1 VNNYIRRSSIKR
13 KIMLITLGTSCLVV
27 LLVSLVLI
35 LNQLLRY
42 RDNLQNNLA
51 IVGDMVA
58 FSSSAPLIFS
68 DPKAAGASLSAL
80 SANHDI
86 LNGYILNGEGYLFA
100 FYHGPTVNEVSPL
113 VKKINSSGTAQQR
126 LALLENQ
133 GDSRFWNIASSFDI
147 VRPIISDGRKVG
159 FVVLHAST
167 APLREMFA
175 SVVSFSAGIL
185 LCALFLAYILTS
197 RLQHL
202 ITRPI
207 ESLART
213 MREISSTKD
222 YTLRVANEN
231 SDETGQLIDGF
242 NEMLG
247 QVEQRDV
254 ELELQRGTLESTVD
268 VRTEELRQ
276 IVADLELARDAAEA
290 ANRSKSEFLAN
301 MSHEIRTPMNGVL
314 GMTELLL
321 GTELAEKQRKFAQI
335 IYQSGTSLLDIIN
348 DILDFS
354 KIEAGKIEL
363 ETLPFDLHEMI
374 NGVTELFRI
383 SASQKG
389 VDLRLFIDADVPH
402 VVFGDP
408 LRLRQVLLN
417 LVSNAVK
424 FTELGEVRIGVS
436 VGDRGCGDLALCF
449 SVRDTGVG
457 IRPELLT
464 MIFEGFTQADGSMTR
479 KYGGTG
485 LGLTIAKQLAE
496 MMGGGITVES
506 TPGAGSCFLFTARFG
521 YKIGAEPVV
530 AAPETDV
537 AVLASAGERGGEI
550 LLVEDNPINQDVA
563 REMLEY
569 LGYHITVAANGCE
582 ALECLAHG
590 RFSLVLMDCQMPV
603 MDGYLAT
610 RMLRE
615 QEKTLLAGAG
625 AGCRQILIALTGHAG
640 AEDRQ
645 MCLDAGMDDYL
656 TKPFTIAQLDAV
668 LSRWLPQRIDR
679 ALLSGY
685 DTTTLH
691 SISLPISAVR
701 PEFQYSSHLDLGS
714 IDSIRMLDPQGEKCL
729 LHKIV
734 TKFIEETPGVL
745 ADIHLAASISDM
757 DALFRKAHYLKS
769 SSANL
774 GAVTLAEHCKEL
786 EAVGRKDSKFV
797 DTGLLTLLEAELRE
811 VSMALA
817 MLLKGEV
824 P

>member
-1 VNNYIRRSSIKR
+1 MKNYIRRSSIKR
-13 KIMLITLGTSCLVV
+13 KITLITLGTSCLVV
-27 LLVSLVLI
+27 SLVSLVLI
-35 LNQLLRY
+35 LNQLLHY

-80 SANHDI
+80 STNHDI
-86 LNGYILNGEGYLFA
+86 LNGYILNNEGDLFA
-100 FYHGPTVNEVSPL
+100 FYHSPDVDEVSPL
-113 VKKINSSGTAQQR
+113 VKKISSSGTAQQR

-133 GDSRFWNIASSFDI
+133 GDSSFWNITSSFDI
-147 VRPIISDGRKVG
+147 VRPIISDGRKIG
-159 FVVLHAST
+159 FVLLHAST

-175 SVVSFSAGIL
+175 SVVSFSAVIL
-185 LCALFLAYILTS
+185 FCALFLAYILAS

-202 ITRPI
+202 ITSPI
-207 ESLART
+207 DSLART
-213 MREISSTKD
+213 MRKISSTKD
-222 YTLRVANEN
+222 YKLRVANEN

-247 QVEQRDV
+247 QIEQRDI

-290 ANRSKSEFLAN
+290 ASRSKSEFLAN

-335 IYQSGTSLLDIIN
+335 IYQSGTSLLGVIN

-363 ETLPFDLHEMI
+363 EMLPFDLHEMV
-374 NGVTELFRI
+374 NGVTELFRV
-383 SASQKG
+383 SAAQKG
-389 VDLRLFIDADVPH
+389 VDLRLFIDTDVPH
-402 VVFGDP
+402 VVCGDP

-436 VGDRGCGDLALCF
+436 IGDRGCGDLELCF
-449 SVRDTGVG
+449 TVRDTGVG
-457 IRPELLT
+457 IRPEFLT

-506 TPGAGSCFLFTARFG
+506 TPGAGSCFSFTARFG
-521 YKIGAEPVV
+521 SEIGAEPVV
-530 AAPETDV
+530 AAPEPDV
-537 AVLASAGERGGEI
+537 DVVANAGERCWEI

-569 LGYHITVAANGCE
+569 LGYHITVASNGCE
-582 ALECLAHG
+582 ALACLAHG
-590 RFSLVLMDCQMPV
+590 HFSLVLMDCQMPV

-615 QEKTLLAGAG
+615 QEKALLAVEGSG
-625 AGCRQILIALTGHAG
+625 SRQIVIALTGHAG

-645 MCLDAGMDDYL
+645 MCIDAGMDDYL
-656 TKPFTIAQLDAV
+656 TKPFTMPQLDAI
-668 LSRWLPQRIDR
+668 LSRWLPQNIDR
-679 ALLSGY
+679 TLSSGPNP
-685 DTTTLH
+685 H
-691 SISLPISAVR
+691 SISLAMPAVK
-701 PEFQYSSHLDLGS
+701 PESQGSSHLDLRS
-714 IDSIRMLDPQGEKCL
+714 IDSIRMLDPQGDKRL

-734 TKFIEETPGVL
+734 TKFIEETPCVL
-745 ADIHLAASISDM
+745 ADILLAASVGDM

-774 GAVTLAEHCKEL
+774 GAVKLTEYCKEL
-786 EAVGRKDSKFV
+786 EAVSRKNSKFV
-797 DTGLLTLLEAELRE
+797 DTEILTLLETELRE
-811 VSMALA
+811 VSKALA
-817 MLLKGEV
+817 MLLNGES